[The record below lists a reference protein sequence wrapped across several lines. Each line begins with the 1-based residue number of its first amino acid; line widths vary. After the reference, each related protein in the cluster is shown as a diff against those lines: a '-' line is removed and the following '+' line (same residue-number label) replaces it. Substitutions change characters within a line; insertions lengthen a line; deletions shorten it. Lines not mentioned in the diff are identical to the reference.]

1 MFTAKPNQ
9 KPNQHTVLKP
19 NRDTRTSEQKK
30 KKNPIKG
37 FRERDM

>member
-9 KPNQHTVLKP
+9 KPNQYTVLKP
-19 NRDTRTSEQKK
+19 DRDTHTSEQK

>member
-9 KPNQHTVLKP
+9 KPNQYTILKP

-30 KKNPIKG
+30 KTQ
-37 FRERDM
+37 